1 MSRLS
6 RRELL
11 ERSMCA
17 AAVAAAARYVPD
29 ASAAEAGPKA
39 GANDT
44 LRVAVIGV
52 KGRGGNHVDEYLR
65 FNDVRIAAIVDV
77 DEAVTD
83 GVMKAIEKKQGQK
96 PAYFKDGRKMLE
108 DKTIDAVS
116 IATCNHTHSL
126 WAIWAMQAGKNVYVE
141 KPCSHNIFEGRKVV
155 EAARKYNK
163 ICQHGTQSRSSKGL
177 KEAMAFL
184 HAGKL
189 GKVKIARGLC
199 YKKRGSIGKKPD
211 GNPPPSV
218 DYDLWLGPAPSRP
231 FNPNRFHYNWHWNWD
246 YGCGD
251 IGNQGVHEMDAAR
264 WLLGVGLPKSVVS
277 LGGRFGYED
286 DGETPNTQIACYD
299 YGDGRQIIFEVR
311 GLDTSGYKDAALDLK
326 NTKIDN
332 IVHAEKGYTVGSGA
346 FEAGGAKIAVDTK
359 ASPPGPGG
367 HFRNFI
373 EAVKADNPK
382 LLNAE
387 ILEGHLSSALCHLG
401 NISYRL
407 GEPVPFD
414 ATKTPFGKNDAGNE
428 TFERMCAHLKEN
440 EVDLSK
446 TKYRMGPVLA
456 FDPEKETFPG
466 NEAACKLLRRDYR
479 PPFVVPETV

>member
-1 MSRLS
+1 MSDLS
-6 RRELL
+6 RRALL
-11 ERSMCA
+11 GRA
-17 AAVAAAARYVPD
+17 AAGAAAASALPFRPLFAAD
-29 ASAAEAGPKA
+29 AA
-39 GANDT
+39 T
-44 LRVAVIGV
+44 LGDVVRVAVCGV
-52 KGRGGNHVDEYLR
+52 KGRGGNHIDEWLGMK
-65 FNDVRIAAIVDV
+65 DVQVVGVCDV
-77 DEAVTD
+77 DEVVIKE
-83 GVMKAIEKKQGQK
+83 VMKKVEQKNGKAPRYEK
-96 PAYFKDGRKMLE
+96 DWRKMME
-108 DKTIDAVS
+108 DKSIDAVS
-116 IATCNHTHSL
+116 VATCNHTHTL
-126 WAIWAMQAGKNVYVE
+126 LGIWAVQAGKHAYVE
-141 KPCSHNIFEGRKVV
+141 KPCSHNVWEGRKLV
-155 EAARKYNK
+155 EAARKYK
-163 ICQHGTQSRSSKGL
+163 RCVQHGTQKRSSGGYYSL
-177 KEAMAFL
+177 AAFL
-184 HAGKL
+184 KAGTL
-189 GKVKIARGLC
+189 GKVSVSRGLC
-199 YKKRGSIGKKPD
+199 YKRRTSIGKKPD
-211 GNPPPSV
+211 GTPPPTV

-251 IGNQGVHEMDAAR
+251 IGNQGVHEMDVAR

-286 DGETPNTQIACYD
+286 DGETPNTQIVCFD

-311 GLDTSGYKDAALDLK
+311 GLDTSGYKDAAIDLK
-326 NTKIDN
+326 NVKIDN
-332 IVHAEKGYTVGSGA
+332 IVHAEKGYAVGAGA
-346 FEAGGAKIAVDTK
+346 FGPGGAKVAVDTK

-456 FDPEKETFPG
+456 FDPEKETFPA
-466 NEAACKLLRRDYR
+466 NDAACKLLRRDYR
-479 PPFVVPETV
+479 PPFVVPENV